1 MHDHRDH
8 SVEEALEGIWSAREL
23 GRTSLEDVRS
33 RAKVP
38 LSGELLAEL
47 QGSGLVLLADGA
59 LTLTAAGE
67 EAARQ
72 VIRRHRLAERLLHD
86 ILHMEV
92 EATEESACEF
102 EHVLAEQ
109 VTESICTLLGHPR
122 ECPHGSPIPE
132 GRCCREA
139 RQSVESLVVPLT
151 KLAAGEVGRVA
162 YLSSAEP
169 ARLHK
174 LMAFGIAPGMKV
186 RVHQHYPT
194 LVVECEHTQIAME
207 EQIARDI
214 HVWRE
219 QRVPPKR

>member
-1 MHDHRDH
+1 MPHTLTHDH
-8 SVEEALEGIWSAREL
+8 SVEEALEGVWAAREH
-23 GRTSLEDVRS
+23 GFASLEAIRKTS
-33 RAKVP
+33 KIP
-38 LSGELLAEL
+38 LSDELLRGLAD
-47 QGSGLVLLADGA
+47 SGLAEIHGGDLR
-59 LTLTAAGE
+59 LTQKGE

-102 EHVLAEQ
+102 EHMIAEQ

-139 RQSVESLVVPLT
+139 RQSVESLVVQLT
-151 KLAAGEVGRVA
+151 KLAAGAEGRVA
-162 YLSSAEP
+162 YLSSSAP

-174 LMAFGIAPGMKV
+174 LMAFGIAPGMRV

-194 LVVECEHTQIAME
+194 LVVECEHTQLAME
-207 EQIARDI
+207 EEIARDI
-214 HVWRE
+214 HVWRDASS
-219 QRVPPKR
+219 